1 MRRVAASFAMMAAC
15 GTTGTTG
22 ASLEAGSPG
31 WLADTRKRLLEFD
44 DDGSGALEPGEVE
57 RLPCEVFMR
66 PAREW
71 EAAFGTS
78 FAASHGLGPG
88 LLFRGAALGFDIS
101 AAGAVPGLEARCGL
115 ADPVGA
121 DETADLLSQIESPPT
136 SAEWDQKVAAIL
148 IAGHDLDRSGS
159 IDHRLEIR
167 DIPCEVFA
175 ELDRQVR
182 GVADVGL
189 ATLYGVGPGLVWIGP
204 ALGFGDAVRDGL
216 VERLLECEL
225 DGDFD

>member
-1 MRRVAASFAMMAAC
+1 MRRVAASFAMMIAC
-15 GTTGTTG
+15 GTSGTMG
-22 ASLEAGSPG
+22 ASLEPGSPG
-31 WLADTRKRLLEFD
+31 WLADTRNRLLEFD
-44 DDGSGALEPGEVE
+44 ADRSGSLDAGEVE

-71 EAAFGTS
+71 GAAFGSS

-115 ADPVGA
+115 ADPVSA

-136 SAEWDQKVAAIL
+136 SAEWDARVATIL
-148 IAGHDLDRSGS
+148 LAGHDLDRSGS
-159 IDHRLEIR
+159 IDNRLEIQG
-167 DIPCEVFA
+167 IPCGVLA

-182 GVADVGL
+182 GVADVGV
-189 ATLYGVGPGLVWIGP
+189 ATLYGVESGLVWIGP
-204 ALGFGDAVRDGL
+204 ALGFGDAVRDELG
-216 VERLLECEL
+216 ERFIDCEL